1 MLGLSVGRLMVVFS
15 LKSLSFSLKFFSR
28 VFSVNKVFLSVSFIK
43 NFIQYKFSLSIDED
57 IYAISPVAWP
67 G

>member
-43 NFIQYKFSLSIDED
+43 K
-57 IYAISPVAWP
+57 
-67 G
+67 